1 MTATLK
7 KKKKNLQA
15 WYDSLIKIIKEVHS
29 IYVAV
34 LYQFF
39 TLNNGVALVRQII
52 KHKVIY

>member
-1 MTATLK
+1 MTATLKK

-39 TLNNGVALVRQII
+39 TLNNGVALVRQN
-52 KHKVIY
+52 YQT